1 MKEEAEVAERN
12 WEEFQKEGEAS
23 AQSAVE
29 ALFDRFEE
37 QAEDPKQVQ
46 EGFAQLK
53 RSLVQLYL
61 DSDDLETRSEA
72 FVAMRDILNGAVD
85 LEEPGLPQ
93 LLRLRDDFR
102 VWLTWLGFG
111 VQPLDE
117 DTAIIYGVPSD
128 ERLARRLDS
137 ARNISE
143 TEFSDGDWFGVDPA
157 ELHKFV
163 EADGAGDLE
172 KALKM
177 QSVER
182 LLDDTR
188 RAIEL
193 EDNEAVR
200 KALMRMAETFEVRRQ
215 EL

>member
-1 MKEEAEVAERN
+1 MAERN
-12 WEEFQKEGEAS
+12 REEFQKEGEAS
-23 AQSAVE
+23 TQSAVE

-61 DSDDLETRSEA
+61 DSDNLETRSEA

-111 VQPLDE
+111 VQLLDE
-117 DTAIIYGVPSD
+117 DTAIIYGVPND

-143 TEFSDGDWFGVDPA
+143 TEFSDGDWFCVDPA
-157 ELHKFV
+157 ELQKFV
-163 EADGAGDLE
+163 EADGTGDLE

-200 KALMRMAETFEVRRQ
+200 KALRRMEETFELKRR